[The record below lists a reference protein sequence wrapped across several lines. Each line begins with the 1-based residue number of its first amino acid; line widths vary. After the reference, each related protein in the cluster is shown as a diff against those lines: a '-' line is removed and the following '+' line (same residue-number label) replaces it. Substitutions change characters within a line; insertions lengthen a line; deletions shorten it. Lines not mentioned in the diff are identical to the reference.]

1 MSEDRSKSVAVR
13 RPDRLAGF
21 MERRLARSRAEGWG
35 ELLFVPI
42 VLAILVAYLSASNE
56 FFLTEVNL
64 TNILIQGSILA
75 IVAFGLTF
83 VILAG
88 ELDLSVGAGVALVS
102 VVSALVMRDSGSI
115 PLGIA
120 AGMGTGLAMGALN
133 GAAVTVLRVPSFIVT
148 FGMLVIAQGVALA
161 LTDGAVIYGLP
172 SGIGRL
178 ASDGFLGLRWIVWLV
193 VLVFAV
199 LYFVQT
205 QTRFGVRVFAVGDNS
220 EAARLSGVPVDR
232 VRFLVF
238 VISGATM
245 GLAGLALAS
254 RVESGQP
261 NAGQLLALTAIVA
274 IVVGGTNLLGGR
286 GSLVRTVIG
295 LLLITVLENGLDL
308 EGVDDDLQRVVIGV
322 VFIAA
327 ASVDFVRRRFRASRL
342 RLRGSDAQRRAV
354 ANHRTASSS
363 QSVQAT
369 PSPSGTDRESR

>member
-1 MSEDRSKSVAVR
+1 MSSETPPTPAP
-13 RPDRLAGF
+13 RPDRVAGF
-21 MERRLARSRAEGWG
+21 LERRLARSRVPLV
-35 ELLFVPI
+35 LL
-42 VLAILVAYLSASNE
+42 VLVTYLSASNE

-102 VVSALVMRDSGSI
+102 VVSAMVMRDSASI

-120 AGMGTGLAMGALN
+120 AGLGTGLLIGAVN
-133 GAAVTVLRVPSFIVT
+133 GVAVTVLRVPSFIVT
-148 FGMLVIAQGVALA
+148 FGMLVICQGVALA

-172 SGIGRL
+172 SDVGKL
-178 ASDGFLGLRWIVWLV
+178 ASDEFLGLRWIVWLV
-193 VLVFAV
+193 ILVFAV

-238 VISGATM
+238 VISGVTM
-245 GLAGLALAS
+245 GLAGLALVS

-322 VFIAA
+322 VFIGA
-327 ASVDFVRRRFRASRL
+327 ASVDFVRQRLRASRL
-342 RLRGSDAQRRAV
+342 RLRARG
-354 ANHRTASSS
+354 
-363 QSVQAT
+363 AT
-369 PSPSGTDRESR
+369 RVEGRDSGPALATDD